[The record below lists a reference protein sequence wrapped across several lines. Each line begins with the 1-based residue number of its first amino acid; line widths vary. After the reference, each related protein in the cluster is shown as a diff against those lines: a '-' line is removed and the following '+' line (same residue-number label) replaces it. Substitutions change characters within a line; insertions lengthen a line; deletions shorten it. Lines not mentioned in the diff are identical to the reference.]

1 LNEGRIGNATLAS
14 SSWSGYLTAY
24 PDVATYVNANLA
36 SFGGSTTNGAVAH
49 YAKFGQYEGR
59 AVPGGPNSGQTFT
72 LTTSVDTLTGGASN
86 DTFIADNTGTDVTST
101 ADKVNGGNGTDTL
114 NMFSDGA
121 QAAMPAL
128 TSIEI
133 LNVYD
138 QNATLDV
145 SSSSSSSVTEVNL
158 LRGDGGIL
166 TVGANVTTVGL
177 SDIAIAGV
185 AGTTDDVVVNYAA
198 TLASGTLNLSG
209 TTTKAAA
216 ADENIEVNGT
226 VLKTLIVNVAAASS
240 VDVLDVD
247 AVTALTINA
256 TGAFTATSVGT
267 TGTATM
273 NITGAGAVSVGTL
286 DSDINTITSTGSGA
300 LTAAIGGN
308 TDTVLTGGS
317 GNDVITASTTDTIAT
332 AEKLKVDAG
341 TGTADVLEIAETVD
355 VDTAAD
361 AARYV
366 GFDVIRSGD
375 SVDMSLVA
383 GITALQVAAATDE
396 TFSKM
401 TSTMAANTTLRG
413 TQTTNV
419 TFGVNNATDVGQID
433 TLALSI
439 NDGATAVNTI
449 TAANLTAAGV
459 EIITIAATDAFTATI
474 LTGLTAMTN
483 LTVTGSGNVSLTTD
497 TLAFNVNTIIDASA
511 STGTFLLAATSAAT
525 NGASIK
531 GSATK
536 ANTITGSAQAD
547 IIVGG
552 TGIDT
557 VISNG
562 AGADTLNFVSDDAA
576 DIFEIVG
583 LTGRT
588 TITNFDAA
596 TTTTTEDLV
605 NVSADT
611 VDGGEVVVTAAGSAT
626 QTAVTTD
633 RTYVIEQAIGGVGS
647 LTVGSATTL
656 VLADFTATTLT
667 NIAHS

>member
-1 LNEGRIGNATLAS
+1 
-14 SSWSGYLTAY
+14 
-24 PDVATYVNANLA
+24 VATYVNANLA

-341 TGTADVLEIAETVD
+341 TGTARVY
-355 VDTAAD
+355 
-361 AARYV
+361 R
-366 GFDVIRSGD
+366 
-375 SVDMSLVA
+375 
-383 GITALQVAAATDE
+383 
-396 TFSKM
+396 
-401 TSTMAANTTLRG
+401 
-413 TQTTNV
+413 
-419 TFGVNNATDVGQID
+419 
-433 TLALSI
+433 
-439 NDGATAVNTI
+439 
-449 TAANLTAAGV
+449 
-459 EIITIAATDAFTATI
+459 
-474 LTGLTAMTN
+474 
-483 LTVTGSGNVSLTTD
+483 
-497 TLAFNVNTIIDASA
+497 
-511 STGTFLLAATSAAT
+511 
-525 NGASIK
+525 
-531 GSATK
+531 
-536 ANTITGSAQAD
+536 
-547 IIVGG
+547 
-552 TGIDT
+552 
-557 VISNG
+557 
-562 AGADTLNFVSDDAA
+562 
-576 DIFEIVG
+576 
-583 LTGRT
+583 
-588 TITNFDAA
+588 
-596 TTTTTEDLV
+596 
-605 NVSADT
+605 
-611 VDGGEVVVTAAGSAT
+611 
-626 QTAVTTD
+626 
-633 RTYVIEQAIGGVGS
+633 
-647 LTVGSATTL
+647 
-656 VLADFTATTLT
+656 
-667 NIAHS
+667 